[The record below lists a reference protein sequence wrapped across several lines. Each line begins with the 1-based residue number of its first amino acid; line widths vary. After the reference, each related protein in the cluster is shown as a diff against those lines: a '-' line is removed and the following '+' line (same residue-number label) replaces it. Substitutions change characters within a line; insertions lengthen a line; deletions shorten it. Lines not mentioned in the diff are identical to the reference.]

1 MSILKISDEQKAEI
15 LKKHRTATKA
25 DRDNRDAMNGGIK
38 SNVEKKK
45 ERKKEKED

>member
-1 MSILKISDEQKAEI
+1 MTEEEKADI
-15 LKKHRTATKA
+15 LKKHKTATKA